1 MINVTYEVTA
11 LSAFD
16 YRPSLFLCSAASN
29 HEAKCRSQHFSC
41 ILVIREMFPKVVC
54 NSFQFYI
61 YRGSAC
67 KLQCIAFGYFGPV
80 VWPQFFYL
88 INFFLQKTWPCSE
101 SFPFPDVK
109 LRYFTKKLSLMIAG
123 IFHWHGYTSTST
135 NTGQNLVF
143 LLVTARKGLGWNKN
157 KHARVFIF
165 VFGDDFVGEIQSC
178 LQNTL
183 TTALKAPPA

>member
-1 MINVTYEVTA
+1 MPTHTDTHLHTEGCADLQTVSTVLWGVFKSTSLRGTISEFWVFFSTALQLRLDVRMINVTYEVTA

-16 YRPSLFLCSAASN
+16 YRASLFLCSAASN
-29 HEAKCRSQHFSC
+29 HEEKCRSQHFSC

-88 INFFLQKTWPCSE
+88 IIFFFFYRKHDPAVNRFLFQM
-101 SFPFPDVK
+101 
-109 LRYFTKKLSLMIAG
+109 LS
-123 IFHWHGYTSTST
+123 
-135 NTGQNLVF
+135 
-143 LLVTARKGLGWNKN
+143 
-157 KHARVFIF
+157 
-165 VFGDDFVGEIQSC
+165 
-178 LQNTL
+178 
-183 TTALKAPPA
+183 

>member
-1 MINVTYEVTA
+1 MPTHTDTHLHTEGCADLQTVSTVLWGVFKSTSLRGTISEFWVFFSTALQLRLDVRMINVTYEVTA

-16 YRPSLFLCSAASN
+16 YRASLFLCSAASN
-29 HEAKCRSQHFSC
+29 HEEKCRSQHFSC

-88 INFFLQKTWPCSE
+88 INFFFFFTENMTLQWIV
-101 SFPFPDVK
+101 SFS
-109 LRYFTKKLSLMIAG
+109 R
-123 IFHWHGYTSTST
+123 
-135 NTGQNLVF
+135 
-143 LLVTARKGLGWNKN
+143 
-157 KHARVFIF
+157 
-165 VFGDDFVGEIQSC
+165 C
-178 LQNTL
+178 
-183 TTALKAPPA
+183 